1 MHGCAI
7 QQSMQSNLYNNP
19 PKRQLR
25 GIFLISYEASAEL
38 SCRLTTFR

>member
-1 MHGCAI
+1 MYGCAI

-25 GIFLISYEASAEL
+25 GIFLISYEASAEQPCL
-38 SCRLTTFR
+38 LIIFR